1 MCLPKSTRRTTI
13 LPRFM
18 LTSVRMTT
26 SPVSTPHVRRVKHA
40 RRASA
45 VSVQSGPSVQNVI
58 AVVVRRVAVSAMT
71 SVRRVAPVR
80 TNPCAKIMPR

>member
-26 SPVSTPHVRRVKHA
+26 SLVSTPPVPPVKHA
-40 RRASA
+40 HRVSA
-45 VSVQSGPSVQNVI
+45 VSVQSDPSVQNAMV
-58 AVVVRRVAVSAMT
+58 AVVRRVAVSAMT

-80 TNPCAKIMPR
+80 TNLCAKIMRR